1 MAIEIL
7 TKRVLILILILFYYY
22 CFYRVRMVG
31 GGWALKVC
39 LHVLYWTKV
48 VDANYR
54 CSRSHR
60 QGWSLRWFL
69 SNCFRNENVL
79 KLSKLEIYDML
90 IVKTKKKLGSPN
102 SFRRS
107 DKHYLP
113 PFFQYGAILTLLRV
127 TTKIVI
133 AQPLLNFLTSILP

>member
-90 IVKTKKKLGSPN
+90 IVKTKKLWGHWT
-102 SFRRS
+102 RLE
-107 DKHYLP
+107 D
-113 PFFQYGAILTLLRV
+113 
-127 TTKIVI
+127 
-133 AQPLLNFLTSILP
+133 LTSIIYHLFSNMAPSWPYYELQQKS